1 MASYQKKKSGAEE
14 PIDPIWRGVG
24 FIVLVVL
31 TVGGFLL
38 AQYLIGL
45 NQQTH
50 FLPFNTPTGFTLD
63 VTKTLKLPGS
73 IVLPVMFAVLL
84 DIVGY
89 ALMVIIYALVNPK
102 KKNPTDA

>member
-1 MASYQKKKSGAEE
+1 MASYQKSKSEKEQG
-14 PIDPIWRGVG
+14 IDPIWSGVG
-24 FIVLVVL
+24 FIVLIVL

-50 FLPFNTPTGFTLD
+50 FLPFNTPTNFTID
-63 VTKTLKLPGS
+63 VTKTLKLPGNIALS
-73 IVLPVMFAVLL
+73 VMFAVLL

-89 ALMVIIYALVNPK
+89 ALMVIIYAVVNPK
-102 KKNPTDA
+102 KKDPTDV